1 MEVNLDDVRVVLE
14 RDEIVPFFQ
23 PIVELRTGSL
33 CGFEV
38 LARWLHPSLGPIL
51 PKNFM
56 SLAESSGLMEELTR
70 QIAQKTF
77 SVAAAVP
84 ASLFLAVNISPS
96 ELCSG
101 RLPLLLSTLAEQS
114 QFSLRRLVIELTEAV
129 LLSDS
134 ECARDTITELRRMG
148 CRLALD
154 DFGTGHSSLSYL
166 QRYPFYGLKI
176 DRTFVEPM
184 IAERQSRKIVA
195 SVVGLSNS
203 LGMRSVGEGV
213 ENDEQAD
220 MLLWLGCDMAQGWL
234 YGHPGPAEHLP
245 KMIQKRYSSAVINT
259 ELEDDGLQ
267 AYPALRLAQ
276 LQAIYRGVPVGLC
289 FIDVRQRYVSLN
301 QKYAD
306 FVGKPR
312 SAFVGRLVQDMIPEV
327 YPVVQPLLARALNG
341 ESILIEDIPL
351 SATETR
357 PTAVNAL
364 ISYEPVRDE
373 VGDAVGVSV
382 AILNTSEIQGE
393 DVLQPPTEEDAPFET
408 SENDLS
414 MSWVRDASGNLTEVS
429 PKWIALTGM
438 TREQSLN
445 LGSLEAIHPDDRTLA
460 LSALREA
467 VQSRT
472 SIDVTCRVRTRNGD
486 YRWLRARGYPRF
498 DSENHFLGWYGGAE
512 DLEERKNLEQ
522 ALHKETGPLAKR
534 EPSRSELTSERSAK
548 KPRHAVE

>member
-1 MEVNLDDVRVVLE
+1 MEVNLEDVRGALE

-23 PIVELRTGSL
+23 PIVELRTGML

-38 LARWLHPSLGPIL
+38 LARWLHPSLGPVL
-51 PKNFM
+51 PTNFV
-56 SLAESSGLMEELTR
+56 SIAESSELIEQLTN

-77 SVAAAVP
+77 SAATAVP
-84 ASLFLAVNISPS
+84 ASLFLTINISPS

-101 RLPLLLSTLAEQS
+101 RLPSMMGTLAKQS
-114 QFSLRRLVIELTEAV
+114 HFSLQRLIIEITEAV
-129 LLSDS
+129 LISDS
-134 ECARDTITELRRMG
+134 ECAQDTITELRRMG
-148 CRLALD
+148 CRLVLD
-154 DFGTGHSSLSYL
+154 DFGTGHSSLRYL

-176 DRTFVEPM
+176 DRSFVEPM

-234 YGHPGPAEHLP
+234 YGRAEPAEHLP
-245 KMIQKRYSSAVINT
+245 KMVGNRYSSASIKA
-259 ELEDDGLQ
+259 EPADDGLH

-289 FIDVRQRYVSLN
+289 FVDLRQRYVSLN

-312 SAFVGRLVQDMIPEV
+312 SAFVGRSVQEMIPEV
-327 YPVVQPLLARALNG
+327 YPVVQPFLARALAG
-341 ESILIEDIPL
+341 ESILNEEIPL
-351 SATETR
+351 AATETR
-357 PTAVNAL
+357 PTEVSAL
-364 ISYEPVRDE
+364 VSYEPVRDE
-373 VGDAVGVSV
+373 MGDAVGVSV
-382 AILNTSEIQGE
+382 AILNTSESQIG
-393 DVLQPPTEEDAPFET
+393 DLLQPLSEDDAPLEA
-408 SENDLS
+408 SEDDLP
-414 MSWVRDASGNLTEVS
+414 MRWVRDATGNITEVS
-429 PKWIALTGM
+429 PKWIALTGL

-467 VQSRT
+467 VRNRT
-472 SIDVTCRVRTRNGD
+472 SIDVTSRVRMRNGD
-486 YRWLRARGYPRF
+486 YRWLRARGYPRY
-498 DSENHFLGWYGGAE
+498 DSANHFLGWYGGAE
-512 DLEERKNLEQ
+512 DLEERNSMEQ
-522 ALHKETGPLAKR
+522 ALHG
-534 EPSRSELTSERSAK
+534 EPESSDEA
-548 KPRHAVE
+548 